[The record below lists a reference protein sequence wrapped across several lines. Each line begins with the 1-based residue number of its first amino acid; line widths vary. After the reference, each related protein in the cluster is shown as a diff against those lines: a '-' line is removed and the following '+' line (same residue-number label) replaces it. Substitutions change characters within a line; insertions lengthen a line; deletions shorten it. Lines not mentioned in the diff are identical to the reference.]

1 VAESFRVF
9 SERLEQADD
18 LQGALEKL
26 IHETMAEHGR
36 IIFSGNGYSADWV
49 EEAAARGLSNYA
61 SAAEAIPHLLDEKNV
76 ALFERHKVFSRAE
89 MAAVEEI
96 LLENYCKQIN
106 IDASVTSE
114 MVRRDILPAVIGYG
128 RSIAEA
134 IDVKERIGGYHKFPH
149 RAENELLD
157 RVSSLCDELSRRRA
171 ALDAAI
177 ENAEA
182 VPALRERAL
191 SYRGIVTQQMARI
204 RETSDALEDIV
215 SKSAW
220 PYPSYGNLL
229 YRV

>member
-1 VAESFRVF
+1 MISTD
-9 SERLEQADD
+9 Q
-18 LQGALEKL
+18 
-26 IHETMAEHGR
+26 T
-36 IIFSGNGYSADWV
+36 
-49 EEAAARGLSNYA
+49 
-61 SAAEAIPHLLDEKNV
+61 
-76 ALFERHKVFSRAE
+76 
-89 MAAVEEI
+89 AAVEEI

-177 ENAEA
+177 ERA
-182 VPALRERAL
+182 VAIPSLQERAL
-191 SYRGIVTQQMARI
+191 AYRGIVTDQLARV

-215 SKSAW
+215 SKNAW